1 MVDQEEQQIMKDR
14 KYLLVK
20 EIFFGDLAQRN
31 DLKIPR
37 EEAEETFLAL
47 WIFLMKKNKNA
58 FAITSNIK
66 NRETA
71 TDFYF
76 LNVKENQETKNYLT
90 KLLISFNRAN

>member
-1 MVDQEEQQIMKDR
+1 MDQEEQQVMRDR

-20 EIFFGDLAQRN
+20 EIFFEDLAQRN
-31 DLKIPR
+31 NLKIPA
-37 EEAEETFLAL
+37 EEAEDTFLAL
-47 WIFLMKKNKNA
+47 WIFLMKKNKNV
-58 FAITSNIK
+58 FAISSNIE

-71 TDFYF
+71 VAFYF